1 VAYNLESFELF
12 VVSIPR
18 ARRVAGYTVVAGVL
32 AGLLTYAALVAGS
45 FDVEPA
51 TALVLAGTFVGSA
64 LLAGEAIQLL
74 VGSYPRNWGQY
85 LALVVLLVSA
95 VFVPAAVLVGGS
107 VQALWFALGV
117 AFLLGFQILVV
128 SDGLARFPRLGVASA
143 VQPAA
148 MAVGLTAAVPALS
161 QDPATHAPP
170 VAVVLAVGLGLGVVA
185 LFIEW
190 LLDANVEAVGGL
202 EISSKLVQRDHLHLG
217 MGFPMEP
224 TVQTLAVETD
234 DQKTVVAAPWVHPGV
249 VEGIGGGRLTRN
261 LLARLND
268 EAQNGF
274 FFHVPCTH
282 RSDSADPT
290 VYEPVGDAV
299 TDPETDRQASR
310 LLIRSVDGT
319 TFSGRRYGDSRVVFV
334 DSQEYNDI
342 ELGIFQDVI
351 DPETTLVVDQHA
363 HLDDDLENDLARDDP
378 AADRLREQF
387 VDFLDDLDDAPL
399 APYRAGHAVAH
410 DSEDISLFA
419 LVEEV
424 DGQRTLLLGADRNE
438 APHMLTE
445 VRDEFADEYDETLLF
460 TTDSHASVYANRFDP
475 QAGPERI
482 RTVIT
487 DAADSVADAA
497 AGVDA
502 ERADTVDIMR
512 EDYTRLI
519 TSLNIL
525 ARVFVVLLAGLH
537 VVLAAALLLL

>member
-18 ARRVAGYTVVAGVL
+18 TRRVVGYTVGAGVL
-32 AGLLTYAALVAGS
+32 AGLLTYAALVIGS
-45 FDVEPA
+45 FDVGPA

-64 LLAGEAIQLL
+64 LLAGEAIQVL
-74 VGSYPRNWGQY
+74 VGSYPRSWGQY
-85 LALVVLLVSA
+85 LALVISLVSA
-95 VFVPAAVLVGGS
+95 IFVPAAFLAGGS
-107 VQALWFALGV
+107 VRAVWFALGV
-117 AFLLGFQILVV
+117 AFLLSFQILVV
-128 SDGLARFPRLGVASA
+128 SDGLSRFPLLGVASA

-148 MAVGLTAAVPALS
+148 MAVGLTAAVPELS
-161 QDPATHAPP
+161 QEPATHALP
-170 VAVVLAVGLGLGVVA
+170 VAIVLAVGLGLGVVA

-202 EISSKLVQRDHLHLG
+202 EITSKLVQREHLHLG

-234 DQKTVVAAPWVHPGV
+234 EKTVVAAPWVHPGI
-249 VEGIGGGRLTRN
+249 VEGIGGGRLSWN
-261 LLARLND
+261 LLERLND
-268 EAQNGF
+268 ENQNGF

-290 VYEPVGDAV
+290 VHEQVGEAV
-299 TDPETDRQASR
+299 TDPETDQQASR
-310 LLIRSVDGT
+310 LLVRSVDGT

-342 ELGIFQDVI
+342 ELGIFQDAI

-363 HLDDDLENDLARDDP
+363 HLDDDLEDDLTHEDP

-387 VDFLDDLDDAPL
+387 LDFLDELDDAPL

-410 DSEDISLFA
+410 DSDDISLFA

-424 DGQRTLLLGADRNE
+424 DGQRTLVLGADRNE

-475 QAGPERI
+475 QAGPDRI

-487 DAADSVADAA
+487 DAADSLADAA
-497 AGVDA
+497 AGVGAKRA
-502 ERADTVDIMR
+502 EAVDIMR

-519 TSLNIL
+519 TSLNVL
-525 ARVFVVLLAGLH
+525 ARVFIVLLAGLH
-537 VVLAAALLLL
+537 LVLAAGLLLL